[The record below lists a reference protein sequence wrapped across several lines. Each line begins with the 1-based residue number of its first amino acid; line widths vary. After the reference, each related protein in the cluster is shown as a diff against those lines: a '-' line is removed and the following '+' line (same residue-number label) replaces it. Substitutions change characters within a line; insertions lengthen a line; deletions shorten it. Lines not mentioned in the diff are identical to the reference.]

1 MRIYYENEISKNKKF
16 QNGGI
21 MISKKA
27 ERITPSPTLTI
38 DAKYKSMIANGEDAV
53 GFGCGEPDFDTPQY
67 IKDAAIDAMLK
78 GQTKYTPAAG
88 TMELRKAVAAK
99 FLRENGIE
107 YEPTQIVISN
117 GAKHSLMNTF
127 LALLNPEDEVL
138 IPAPYWVSYP
148 EMVKLADGVPV
159 SVATKEENDFKAS
172 AEDFKKALTP
182 KTKAIVINSPSN
194 PTGMVYTEAELR
206 EIAKIAVENDL
217 YVISDE
223 VYEHLIYS
231 GKHIS
236 IASFGE
242 DIKERTITING
253 VSKTYA
259 MTGWRIG
266 YAAANAKIAKAMA
279 SIQSHGAS
287 NPNSIAQAAAVAALC
302 GGLSEV
308 ERMRAE
314 FVKRRDFLVDA
325 INGISG
331 VSCKKPQGA
340 FYIMMNIDGVIG
352 KKFQGQRIENAD
364 SFAKLLLEAEKMA
377 IVPGTGFGAPNY
389 VRWSYAVDMESI
401 KKGIERLK
409 DFLGQLD

>member
-1 MRIYYENEISKNKKF
+1 
-16 QNGGI
+16 

-27 ERITPSPTLTI
+27 QGITPSPTLTI
-38 DAKYKSMIANGEDAV
+38 DAKYKSMIAEGEDAV

-67 IKDAAIDAMLK
+67 IKDAAIKAMNEGK
-78 GQTKYTPAAG
+78 TKYTPAAG
-88 TMELRKAVAAK
+88 TMELRRAVAAK

-107 YEPTQIVISN
+107 YEPTEVVISN

-127 LALLNPEDEVL
+127 LVLLNPQDEVL

-148 EMVKLADGVPV
+148 EMVKLADGVPIEV
-159 SVATKEENDFKAS
+159 KTSEENNFKAS
-172 AEDFKKALTP
+172 IEDFERALTQ
-182 KTKAIVINSPSN
+182 KTKAIVLNSPSN
-194 PTGMVYTEAELR
+194 PTGMVYDEAELR
-206 EIAKIAVENDL
+206 AIADFAVKNDL

-223 VYEHLIYS
+223 VYEHLIYE

-236 IASFGE
+236 IASMGE
-242 DIKERTITING
+242 EIKKRTVTVNG

-266 YAAANAKIAKAMA
+266 YAAANEKIAKAMA

-287 NPNSIAQAAAVAALC
+287 NPNSIAQAAAVAALS
-302 GGLSEV
+302 GGLLEV
-308 ERMRAE
+308 EKMRAE
-314 FVKRRDFLVDA
+314 FKKRRDFLVDA
-325 INGISG
+325 INSQDG

-340 FYIMMNIDGVIG
+340 FYIMMNIEGVIG
-352 KKFQGQRIENAD
+352 KSYKGQKIDNAD
-364 SFAKLLLEAEKMA
+364 SFAKLFLEAEKVA

-401 KKGIERLK
+401 KKGIKRLEK
-409 DFLGQLD
+409 FLKQLD

>member
-1 MRIYYENEISKNKKF
+1 
-16 QNGGI
+16 
-21 MISKKA
+21 MISRKA
-27 ERITPSPTLTI
+27 KGITPSPTLTI

-67 IKDAAIDAMLK
+67 IKDAAIEAMK
-78 GQTKYTPAAG
+78 NGQTKYTPAAG
-88 TMELRKAVAAK
+88 TMALRKAVAEK

-107 YEPTQIVISN
+107 YVPTQIVISN

-127 LALLNPEDEVL
+127 FVLLDPGDEVL

-159 SVATKEENDFKAS
+159 AVETAEENDFKAS
-172 AEDFKKALTP
+172 VQDLERALTP
-182 KTKAIVINSPSN
+182 KTKAIVLNSPSN

-206 EIAKIAVENDL
+206 EIADFAVKNDL

-223 VYEHLIYS
+223 VYEHLIYE

-236 IASFGE
+236 IASLGE
-242 DIKERTITING
+242 EIKKRTVTING

-266 YAAANAKIAKAMA
+266 YAAAEEEIAKAMA

-287 NPNSIAQAAAVAALC
+287 NPNSIAQAAAVAALS

-308 ERMRAE
+308 ENMRVE
-314 FVKRRDFLVDA
+314 FEKRRVLLTDA
-325 INGISG
+325 INGIEG
-331 VSCKKPQGA
+331 VSCRKPQGA
-340 FYIMMNIDGVIG
+340 FYVMMNIESIIG
-352 KKFQGQRIENAD
+352 KAFEGQKIENAD
-364 SFAKLLLEAEKMA
+364 DFARLFLEEEKVA
-377 IVPGTGFGAPNY
+377 IVPGTGFGAPGY

-401 KKGIERLK
+401 KKGIDRLK
-409 DFLGQLD
+409 SFLGKLK